1 MPPSSPPPRS
11 GDSAPTAARP
21 ALVFEVT
28 KTIAAYTTDGIAP
41 GGGLKVTVM
50 PEAALQLQRALGVKL
65 FSALFTLIC
74 MAGDD
79 GHRLVV
85 DTNATKLAE
94 QLGCSRQKAGEMVTQ
109 LEQAGFLDRQQARGV
124 GGRAD
129 RFGRGRYVLCPE
141 LYRAVERRQTLTH
154 SDRPL
159 GVSSTD
165 VTRADTGA
173 PGAGVREADTTSTG
187 VTGPDTRAEPAGRT
201 GDRFPDTGARSH
213 RHEDEMDEDHPSP
226 LPPDARL
233 TPPSAGSAA
242 AGSHPAAAPA
252 TTTAGLPAAEVVALL
267 GQWGV
272 FDAEAIV
279 RTADPAALDAAL
291 REISARFPE
300 IKNPGGYLRRLLAG
314 GGPAPQRQAA
324 TGAPL
329 PRPVAP
335 TLAPTVAAPVAAP
348 VAPLG
353 APPAA
358 GPAAGQL
365 AAPVPAAAPAPA
377 GRQLPEFTGEQ
388 LVAVYA
394 QLPAD
399 ARAQVDRAL
408 GRMAQVAG
416 PGWCHVPGLIR
427 PRRLYLVGVLERLGL
442 LDDPC

>member
-1 MPPSSPPPRS
+1 MTHPSPPPRP
-11 GDSAPTAARP
+11 GDSPTSAARP

-94 QLGCSRQKAGEMVTQ
+94 QLGCSRQKAGELVTQ

-141 LYRAVERRQTLTH
+141 LYRAVERRQNLTH

-159 GVSSTD
+159 GASSTG
-165 VTRADTGA
+165 VTRADTGSRA
-173 PGAGVREADTTSTG
+173 AGVSEPDTTSTG
-187 VTGPDTRAEPAGRT
+187 VSRPDTGDDAAGRT
-201 GDRFPDTGARSH
+201 ADRFRDTGVRSH
-213 RHEDEMDEDHPSP
+213 RHEDGMDEDHPSP
-226 LPPDARL
+226 APPDARL
-233 TPPSAGSAA
+233 TPPSAAL
-242 AGSHPAAAPA
+242 PAPAPAPAPA
-252 TTTAGLPAAEVVALL
+252 TVAGLPATEVVALL
-267 GQWGV
+267 EQWGV
-272 FDAEAIV
+272 FDAETVV
-279 RTADPAALDAAL
+279 RTADPCVLDAAL

-300 IKNPGGYLRRLLAG
+300 IKNPGAYLRRLLAG
-314 GGPAPQRQAA
+314 GGPAAA
-324 TGAPL
+324 RHA
-329 PRPVAP
+329 
-335 TLAPTVAAPVAAP
+335 
-348 VAPLG
+348 
-353 APPAA
+353 AA
-358 GPAAGQL
+358 GPALPRPAVPS
-365 AAPVPAAAPAPA
+365 AAPRIPAPAVPPTEVPAIPPAARRTADPVPAPAPA
-377 GRQLPEFTGEQ
+377 PGGPRLPELTGERLVEVYTQLPDG
-388 LVAVYA
+388 
-394 QLPAD
+394 
-399 ARAQVDRAL
+399 ARADVDRAL

-416 PGWCHVPGLIR
+416 PAWCHVPGLIR

-442 LDDPC
+442 LEDAR